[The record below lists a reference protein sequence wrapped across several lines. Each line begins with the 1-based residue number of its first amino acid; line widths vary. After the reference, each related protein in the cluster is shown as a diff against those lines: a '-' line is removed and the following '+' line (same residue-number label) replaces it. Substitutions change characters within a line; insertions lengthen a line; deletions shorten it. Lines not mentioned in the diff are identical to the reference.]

1 VTRKQITYEA
11 EAVET
16 EHDGT
21 RIRIIT
27 RYTGMHQN
35 IRDLPRHVET
45 LREQQARE
53 LRDSL
58 NKVLSE

>member
-1 VTRKQITYEA
+1 MSRKKITYEA
-11 EAVET
+11 EPVQT

-27 RYTGMHQN
+27 RYTEMYEN
-35 IRDLPRHVET
+35 IRDPRHVET

-58 NKVLSE
+58 NEVLSD

>member
-1 VTRKQITYEA
+1 MSQKKITYEA
-11 EAVET
+11 ERVET
-16 EHDGT
+16 EHDGKQ
-21 RIRIIT
+21 IRIIT
-27 RYTGMHQN
+27 RYEGMYRN
-35 IRDLPRHVET
+35 IRDPRHVET

>member
-1 VTRKQITYEA
+1 MTRKKITYEA
-11 EAVET
+11 QRVDT

-27 RYTGMHQN
+27 RYEGMYRN
-35 IRDLPRHVET
+35 IRDPRHVET
-45 LREQQARE
+45 LREGQARE

-58 NKVLSE
+58 EGVLSE